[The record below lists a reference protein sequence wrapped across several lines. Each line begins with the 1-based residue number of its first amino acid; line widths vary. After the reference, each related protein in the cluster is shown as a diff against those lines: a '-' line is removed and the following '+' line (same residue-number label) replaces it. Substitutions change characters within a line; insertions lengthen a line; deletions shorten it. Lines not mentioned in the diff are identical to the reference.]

1 LFFEVVL
8 TAKNNCHKNSSPP
21 VFPKPESKKMAG
33 SKLFTTV
40 LVLFLSQLAYG
51 ANMGRSYASST
62 VPASRGQNKPS
73 AVPVIAVFGGSGRL
87 GTEVVYQQL
96 KKGGAVHC
104 LVHSESSLTVP
115 PGSGGSE
122 VGTPMIGARVV
133 KVIHKKKQCFQF
145 ILVFLFCFV
154 VVVW

>member
-1 LFFEVVL
+1 
-8 TAKNNCHKNSSPP
+8 
-21 VFPKPESKKMAG
+21 MAG

-40 LVLFLSQLAYG
+40 LLLFLSQLAHG

-133 KVIHKKKQCFQF
+133 KVIHKKTTVHSIYFSLF
-145 ILVFLFCFV
+145 FLLFLLLASPYMFHRVILKTKTTWTKCLKAIKFRV
-154 VVVW
+154 